1 MSVKKNSAS
10 RIIPKVK
17 KIIFFDGDGTLW
29 YPLKT
34 KYTEKPHWL
43 YKDKS
48 IKDHHAHLVLI
59 PTVESTLKK
68 LKRMG
73 ILTIVLSTHPHEV
86 DEAYRIINKKVEH
99 FNLKELFTEVHA
111 TREYH
116 ESKGEYIV
124 EILQKLNIPKAQAL
138 MVGDN
143 YLWDYKPAR
152 DIRVDALLMR
162 SDYMKKDKRLKTIK
176 KLSDVFAYIKYT
188 KVSFFKEGDRALSL
202 VAEKRIK
209 EKGRKLSHDEMWSRA
224 SK

>member
-1 MSVKKNSAS
+1 MSLKKNSLS
-10 RIIPKVK
+10 KITPKVK

-29 YPLKT
+29 YPIKT

-48 IKDHHAHLVLI
+48 INDHHPHLMLI

-68 LKRMG
+68 LKKMG
-73 ILTIVLSTHPHEV
+73 KLTVVLSTHPHEIE
-86 DEAYRIINKKVEH
+86 EAYKIINKKVEH

-116 ESKGEYIV
+116 KSKGEYIN
-124 EILQKLNIPKAQAL
+124 EILNKLNIPKAQAL
-138 MVGDN
+138 MIGDN

-152 DIRVDALLMR
+152 DIGVDALLMQ

-176 KLSDVFAYIKYT
+176 KLSDVFAYIKPT
-188 KVSFFKEGDRALSL
+188 KVTLSKKEDGVLSL
-202 VAEKRIK
+202 LV
-209 EKGRKLSHDEMWSRA
+209 
-224 SK
+224 